1 MDSLI
6 GKTAVVT
13 GAASGMG
20 LAMSQRFVEAGMNV
34 VLSDIDENKLTE
46 ATRSITASGG
56 RAIGVLADV
65 ALESDHSMLLDR
77 AIDEFGIVNVVC
89 LNAGVTGSVGRSW
102 TLAKQDWD
110 WTLGILLDGVINGIR
125 TFVPHLID
133 HGDGHV
139 VTTASIAGHVS
150 SPYAGPYNVGK
161 HGVVTLSET
170 LHHELKADGSSVG
183 VTCLCP
189 GFVSTNIVQA
199 TRERNSDEA
208 GSGKDEKGDRWLE
221 ISERV
226 LRSGLEPEVV
236 AQQVHDAILEN
247 QFWLFT
253 DNDWDS
259 PIARRNKEIVE
270 RNVPSI
276 GLPDLK

>member
-20 LAMSQRFVEAGMNV
+20 LAMSRRFVEAGMNV
-34 VLSDIDENKLTE
+34 VLSDVDENKLTE
-46 ATRSITASGG
+46 ATRLIIAGGG
-56 RAIGVLADV
+56 RAISVVADV
-65 ALESDHSMLLDR
+65 ALEDHHSMLLDR
-77 AIDEFGIVNVVC
+77 SIDEFGIVNVVC
-89 LNAGVTGSVGRSW
+89 LNAGVTGSIGRSW
-102 TLAKQDWD
+102 ALTKQDWD

-150 SPYAGPYNVGK
+150 SPYGGPYNVGK

-189 GFVSTNIVQA
+189 GFVQTNIVQA

-208 GSGKDEKGDRWLE
+208 GSGKDEKADRWLE

-226 LRSGLEPEVV
+226 LRTGLEPEVV
-236 AQQVHDAILEN
+236 AQQVHDAILAN

-253 DNDWDS
+253 DNDWDA
-259 PIARRNKEIVE
+259 PIARRSKEIVE
-270 RNVPSI
+270 RSVPSI
-276 GLPDLK
+276 GLPDLR